1 MGYCIS
7 ERNDETGGMDEA
19 GIEHPELMEEKQ
31 MRVVKKGQT
40 QEFPEWSEISQHGI
54 ASFPAGGE
62 CKPHRHNTNEFYV
75 VVSGAIEAFVEDG
88 RYALEPGD
96 LLPIKAGS
104 KHGLKAKEDA
114 TIVYFFGNPVIS
126 GESEVAKHV
135 DATGKP
141 IQV

>member
-1 MGYCIS
+1 MAAA
-7 ERNDETGGMDEA
+7 EV
-19 GIEHPELMEEKQ
+19 EHPGLMEGKQ

-75 VVSGAIEAFVEDG
+75 VVSGAIEAFVDDG
-88 RYALEPGD
+88 RYELEPGD
-96 LLPIKAGS
+96 LLPIEAGS

-114 TIVYFFGNPVIS
+114 TIVYFFGKPVIDS
-126 GESEVAKHV
+126 ESEVVKHV
-135 DATGKP
+135 DADGKP
-141 IQV
+141 IEV